1 MKSIAVVKTAPK
13 LYQPPYFFGD
23 HLGVLTWNNGHRICE
38 TIEVSVNF
46 EEEEEEKG
54 GEGKEEE
61 QEKEEKP
68 GINQYH
74 SAK

>member
-1 MKSIAVVKTAPK
+1 MMPWLKWFSTI
-13 LYQPPYFFGD
+13 
-23 HLGVLTWNNGHRICE
+23 VLENESKEWNNGKRKCE

-46 EEEEEEKG
+46 EEEEEEKE